1 MAIASLSLA
10 EYVKQ
15 SYSKAIACGRKGGH
29 EKRQATQKLPALSFG
44 KTIL

>member
-15 SYSKAIACGRKGGH
+15 SYYKAIACGRKGGH
-29 EKRQATQKLPALSFG
+29 EKGRQLKSCLPSPLG
-44 KTIL
+44 K

>member
-15 SYSKAIACGRKGGH
+15 NYHAGNCLRSQGRAR
-29 EKRQATQKLPALSFG
+29 KRQATQKLPALSFG